1 MNIARRAVRIGGLA
15 LPGVSLMAAL
25 AACSAAGQAR
35 GGPVRALSAP
45 QDIVIAGENVFPE
58 SITSDRAGNIY
69 VGSAHGTIYRAA
81 AGART
86 AQPWIRAS
94 ETNTLNSLFGVLAH
108 DASGRLWT
116 CSNPDMFAGEKGA
129 SHLVAFDLATGDFV
143 ESLAFP
149 EGRPTACNDIAV
161 APDGT
166 VYATD
171 TASGRIFRH
180 TRDGGGLELFAE
192 SEALVG
198 VDGIAFA
205 DDGTMYIN
213 NVRQNLVQR
222 VNRDGK
228 GAYAGL
234 TTLDLSQAVG
244 GPDGLRPLGGHR
256 FLQAEGTSGRVALVE
271 VTGDRAR
278 VTTLK
283 DGLDSSA
290 AVTRVG
296 PVGYATEG
304 KIRYRIDPALRGQDP
319 GTFTIRAF
327 ALPEDL

>member
-1 MNIARRAVRIGGLA
+1 MSVIRVAAGTGAA
-15 LPGVSLMAAL
+15 LLLCAAL
-25 AACSAAGQAR
+25 AACSANTPG
-35 GGPVRALSAP
+35 RAAPAPAVP

-58 SITSDRAGNIY
+58 SITSDAAGNIY
-69 VGSAHGTIYRAA
+69 VGSGHGTIYRAA
-81 AGART
+81 PGADT

-94 ETNTLNSLFGVLAH
+94 AANTLNSLFGVLAD
-108 DASGRLWT
+108 DAGGRLWT

-129 SHLVAFDLATGDFV
+129 SHLVAFELHSGEFI

-161 APDGT
+161 AANGT

-171 TASGRIFRH
+171 TASGRIFR
-180 TRDGGGLELFAE
+180 RAPGGELELFADGQD
-192 SEALVG
+192 LIG

-222 VNRDGK
+222 VELDSR
-228 GAYAGL
+228 GAYGGL
-234 TTLDLSQAVG
+234 TTLHLSQAVG

-256 FLQAEGTSGRVALVE
+256 FLQAEGTAGRVALVE
-271 VTGDRAR
+271 VDGDRAQ
-278 VTTLK
+278 VTTLR

-296 PVGYATEG
+296 DVAYATEG
-304 KIRYRIDPALRGQDP
+304 KIRYRIDPALRGKDP